1 MQSEWTSEGG
11 LSGRNM
17 SGRNRREPIRYQSGA
32 HAGVWNERVFGR
44 RSPRE
49 RNPVRQFRYTNLGGI
64 AGEITALVP
73 NMGQELFLLYKAC
86 ESAKHGA
93 SRSLYNKSKKSSSK
107 TQSGRLPRSARKR
120 LNAISKATGYHPP
133 PFKQFRHERHICFQ
147 QKE

>member
-1 MQSEWTSEGG
+1 MRSEWTSEGG

-73 NMGQELFLLYKAC
+73 NTGQELFLLYKLFENAD
-86 ESAKHGA
+86 
-93 SRSLYNKSKKSSSK
+93 
-107 TQSGRLPRSARKR
+107 RLVAREAR
-120 LNAISKATGYHPP
+120 V
-133 PFKQFRHERHICFQ
+133 RD
-147 QKE
+147 